1 MDPQSFPV
9 RAAETH
15 ETDDW
20 DADGFEI
27 PSLKP
32 ATSENAFLVSKEQ
45 RPFQELEKEKET
57 LYLGPYGAPPSKV
70 KQELNCAAGRKQK
83 FKQKLKEAEKKR
95 SSSGYENKVE
105 NLRDLMG
112 GKMNPKTIA
121 APSNEWLD
129 PFCHE
134 SQFERKSI

>member
-1 MDPQSFPV
+1 MDPQSLPV
-9 RAAETH
+9 CPDETH
-15 ETDDW
+15 EDKDW

-27 PSLKP
+27 PSLKS
-32 ATSENAFLVSKEQ
+32 ARIENAFTVSEEQ
-45 RPFQELEKEKET
+45 RPFQSEKEKEA
-57 LYLGPYGAPPSKV
+57 LYLGPCGASPSRV
-70 KQELNCAAGRKQK
+70 KQELNGAVGRKQK